1 MMMTTIVEC
10 FFVCQS
16 VSLSVI
22 YPSICP
28 LTDRS
33 ICYSLVVCLLNH
45 WLLERYFPFGTLYY
59 VNSSS
64 NYPSLLYSNSC
75 ISVPNI
81 FDFIHNSIYRWQNSQ
96 YIYIYIYITI
106 LLVYLSTSSLLFTC
120 LYLLLEQKK
129 ICSSVFL
136 QFLIIICLF
145 FFFVFFK
152 M

>member
-1 MMMTTIVEC
+1 MCLLPFDLMMPVI
-10 FFVCQS
+10 
-16 VSLSVI
+16 LSV

-45 WLLERYFPFGTLYY
+45 WLLERYLPFGTLYY

-75 ISVPNI
+75 ISVPNM

-96 YIYIYIYITI
+96 YIYLYITI
-106 LLVYLSTSSLLFTC
+106 LLYIYQLHRFYLHVCTFC
-120 LYLLLEQKK
+120 QNKK

-145 FFFVFFK
+145 FFVFFK